1 MNLETKSECDINA
14 SLEISSIKCILYHLE
29 RSEFLVVANRKGDNI
44 GFYLFKFEEKRPTK
58 YEMITA
64 WENKLNIDNVNM
76 YISKGINNIGE
87 TFKELIIGYK
97 AIYINTYNTVVQDM
111 SFPEKNAILCRHEA
125 FQLWESETMGLLL

>member
-14 SLEISSIKCILYHLE
+14 SLKISNIKCILYHLE
-29 RSEFLVVANRKGDNI
+29 RSEFLVVANKKDDNL

-64 WENKLNIDNVNM
+64 WGNKLNIDNVNM
-76 YISKGINNIGE
+76 YISKGINKIGE

-97 AIYINTYNTVVQDM
+97 TIYINTYNTVV
-111 SFPEKNAILCRHEA
+111 
-125 FQLWESETMGLLL
+125 